1 MDKTNKENDWFQLFR
16 DGKEDAFRQVFDKYY
31 RPISYFTLK
40 ILKEDTFAEDI
51 VSETFRKA
59 WERREKFATPRHLE
73 NFLYLVTRNACISH
87 LRADG
92 VHQTTER
99 EWVRISGDH
108 DSGNQP
114 ADYERLESKRLEAVF
129 DQLAKLPG
137 ADVLR
142 MSFIEGKSTKEI
154 AEELG
159 ISENNVY
166 IIKSRTLKTLRGLL
180 SKGDWILLVLLFTRP

>member
-16 DGKEDAFRQVFDKYY
+16 DGKEDAIRQVFDKYY
-31 RPISYFTLK
+31 RPISYFALK

-59 WERREKFATPRHLE
+59 WERRENFATPRHLE

-87 LRADG
+87 LRAG
-92 VHQTTER
+92 RVLHTTAR
-99 EWVRISGDH
+99 EWLRISEDY

-129 DQLAKLPG
+129 EQLEKLPG
-137 ADVLR
+137 ADVVR
-142 MSFIEGKSTKEI
+142 MSIIEGKSTKEI

-166 IIKSRTLKTLRGLL
+166 IIKSRTLKTLRDRLR
-180 SKGDWILLVLLFTRP
+180 KGDWILLILLFLRP